1 MSENDEIKE
10 KILEWFH
17 GHAKS
22 GVKTKFYMKD
32 IVNAL
37 PDYNKRAVQKA
48 INDCTVD
55 GTLVYWST
63 GSSTMFCLKED
74 FHE

>member
-17 GHAKS
+17 QHAKS
-22 GVKTKFYMKD
+22 GTKTKFYMKD
-32 IVNAL
+32 LVKAL
-37 PDYNKRAVQKA
+37 PEYDKRAVQKA

-74 FHE
+74 FNE